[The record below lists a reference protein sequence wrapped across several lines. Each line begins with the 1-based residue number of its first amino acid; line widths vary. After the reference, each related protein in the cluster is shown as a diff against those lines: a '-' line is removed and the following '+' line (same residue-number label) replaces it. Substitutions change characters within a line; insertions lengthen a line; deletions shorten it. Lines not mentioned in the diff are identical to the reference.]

1 MTPWRRRA
9 ATNPFA
15 KHNLLIARPDMLSRD
30 PDPQSRLTVAKE
42 WDLVVCDEAHRMSA
56 SFFGREVSYT
66 KRHQLGQFLG
76 GIARHFVLMTAAP
89 DNGKEEDF
97 QLFVAAAGR

>member
-1 MTPWRRRA
+1 METSRSA
-9 ATNPFA
+9 NPFA
-15 KHNLLIARPDMLSRD
+15 EHNLLITRPDMLSRD
-30 PDPQSRLTVAKE
+30 PDLQSRLTVAKE

-89 DNGKEEDF
+89 HNGKEEDF